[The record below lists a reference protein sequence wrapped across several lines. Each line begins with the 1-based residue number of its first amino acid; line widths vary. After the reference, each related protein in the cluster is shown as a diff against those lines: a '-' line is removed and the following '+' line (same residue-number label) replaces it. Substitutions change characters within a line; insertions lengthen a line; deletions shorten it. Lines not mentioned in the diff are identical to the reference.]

1 VEDTRD
7 LLENVQYSPAGGRF
21 KVYLIDEVHM
31 LSNHSFNALLKTL
44 EEPPAH
50 VKFLFATTDPQKL
63 PVTILSRCLQFNLK
77 ELRLETIANFLKA
90 TLEKEEVRFD
100 DEGVWHI
107 AAAAQGSMRD
117 ALTLVDQGISHCEG
131 AIESTGIIEMLG
143 VPEKDQI
150 FALLESMAEKRIPR
164 LIEVTNQVSET
175 APDYSRILE
184 NLLSLIHRVTLAQLV
199 PDALDNRL
207 GDKAKISGLADLI
220 SQEELQLY
228 YHIGAKGREEL
239 GFAIDKKSALEMLLI
254 RMIVFSPEFEAK
266 QAANIE
272 AKAKKKNNGNSI
284 AGNNGLEKRLI
295 DNSVSEGSS
304 SDFSG
309 GDLRSSKGVE
319 AISVGKEQGPSSRDS
334 GFRLNSHEDWLSLYS
349 QVGFAGIIKNIM
361 ANTEFVRKE
370 GNKYYFILN
379 EEMSSIFNERMLE
392 KMSAAVGGFLNE
404 VIEIELSVGA
414 VNKET
419 PAKLMGRVKRE
430 AYNKMQDEFE
440 KDVNVQELVRH
451 FSGKISKE
459 TVSSTTK
466 E

>member
-1 VEDTRD
+1 
-7 LLENVQYSPAGGRF
+7 
-21 KVYLIDEVHM
+21 
-31 LSNHSFNALLKTL
+31 
-44 EEPPAH
+44 
-50 VKFLFATTDPQKL
+50 
-63 PVTILSRCLQFNLK
+63 
-77 ELRLETIANFLKA
+77 
-90 TLEKEEVRFD
+90 
-100 DEGVWHI
+100 
-107 AAAAQGSMRD
+107 
-117 ALTLVDQGISHCEG
+117 
-131 AIESTGIIEMLG
+131 
-143 VPEKDQI
+143 
-150 FALLESMAEKRIPR
+150 
-164 LIEVTNQVSET
+164 
-175 APDYSRILE
+175 
-184 NLLSLIHRVTLAQLV
+184 
-199 PDALDNRL
+199 
-207 GDKAKISGLADLI
+207 
-220 SQEELQLY
+220 
-228 YHIGAKGREEL
+228 
-239 GFAIDKKSALEMLLI
+239 
-254 RMIVFSPEFEAK
+254 
-266 QAANIE
+266 
-272 AKAKKKNNGNSI
+272 
-284 AGNNGLEKRLI
+284 
-295 DNSVSEGSS
+295 VSEGSS

-349 QVGFAGIIKNIM
+349 QVEFAGIIKNIM

-392 KMSAAVGGFLNE
+392 KISGALGNFLNE
-404 VIEIELSVGA
+404 VIEIELSVEA